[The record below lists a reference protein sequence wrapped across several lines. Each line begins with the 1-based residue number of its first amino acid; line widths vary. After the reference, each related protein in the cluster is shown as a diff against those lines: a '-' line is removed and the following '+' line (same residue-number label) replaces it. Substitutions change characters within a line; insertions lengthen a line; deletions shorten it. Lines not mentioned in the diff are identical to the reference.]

1 MKIKKR
7 HILLLCLVGLVTF
20 VMVSKRDTTPPVEV
34 QNLEIEDLSVDLGA
48 DLFLPIDGAEED
60 VSVGL
65 GIGEDVQR

>member
-7 HILLLCLVGLVTF
+7 HILLLCLVGLMTF

-34 QNLEIEDLSVDLGA
+34 QNLELEDLSVSGA
-48 DLFLPIDGAEED
+48 DLFLPIDGSEED

-65 GIGEDVQR
+65 DFDDDVQR